1 MCATNIYRNCSHLFH
16 LFNQNTNKTSE
27 NTNLELDKAN
37 KSALIVFEV
46 SFNFYAFQIIG
57 CDTLFLN
64 QGSGVPVDS
73 RPLCLVLVGCCDNYT
88 KKDNRNEKNHY
99 INTKHTQRGAG
110 TVV

>member
-16 LFNQNTNKTSE
+16 LFNQNTNRTSE

-46 SFNFYAFQIIG
+46 SFMLFKRIG

-88 KKDNRNEKNHY
+88 KKDNRNEKNHN
-99 INTKHTQRGAG
+99 INT
-110 TVV
+110 